1 MASQQQFRNVDP
13 TIWLEFAGDSFTIP
27 KLHSKVYYFPI
38 GHLEQC
44 PKTPSTQAPS
54 LFSPF
59 IICTVSSVDLLADP
73 ETDQIFAKLLLTP
86 VIDATVVP
94 LEVINEED
102 NGDHVVSC
110 AKTLTISDAN
120 NGGAFSVPKACAK
133 LIFPQ
138 LDLTTSLPSQELSVT
153 DVCGVV
159 WTFSHVYRGNPK
171 RHLFTTG
178 WSAFVDKKQLVGG
191 DTLVFIKNSA
201 GEIFVGIRRKNMFGA
216 PNKITDQAVINAVE
230 LAVKNT
236 PFEVLCYPTVD
247 GFDFVVGDKVFE
259 DAMKID
265 WKTGMRVTHKVKG
278 RSTFHGTIS
287 AISHSHPWCMLEI
300 KWDELNVSENLKYV
314 NPWQIEPDFDIPLLH
329 QLFPPTKRLRVSQEF
344 GLLSDTKRTSSVSMV
359 SLEPLNQT
367 LLNFDGIL
375 RDGQNHFSTSTTPN
389 SLKDS
394 SFEKSLMKG
403 SNNVPTEINT
413 SGHIFD
419 NRDNLNSSKTKLIDI
434 HNSNTEI
441 VRPDYIILFG
451 KIVRPA
457 EKNLDDSAIIRAD
470 GREMSNKVEDT
481 IKSIEKK

>member
-1 MASQQQFRNVDP
+1 MASQQQFCNVDP
-13 TIWLEFAGDSFTIP
+13 TIWLEFARDSVTIP

-54 LFSPF
+54 LSSPF
-59 IICTVSSVDLLADP
+59 IICTISSVDLLADP

-133 LIFPQ
+133 LIFLQ
-138 LDLTTSLPSQELSVT
+138 LDLTTSLSSQELSVT
-153 DVCGVV
+153 DVFDVV

-171 RHLFTTG
+171 
-178 WSAFVDKKQLVGG
+178 WSAFVDKKQLIGG

-201 GEIFVGIRRKNMFGA
+201 EEIFVGIRRKNMSGA
-216 PNKITDQAVINAVE
+216 PNKITDQAVINALE

-247 GFDFVVGDKVFE
+247 GFDFVVEDKVYE

-278 RSTFHGTIS
+278 CSTFHGTIY
-287 AISHSHPWCMLEI
+287 AISHSHPWHMLEV

-314 NPWQIEPDFDIPLLH
+314 SPWQIEPDFGIPLLH
-329 QLFPPTKRLRVSQEF
+329 QLFPPTKRLRASQEF
-344 GLLSDTKRTSSVSMV
+344 GLLSDTKRTSPVSMV

-375 RDGQNHFSTSTTPN
+375 RVGQNHFSTSTTPN

-394 SFEKSLMKG
+394 SFEKSLMKE
-403 SNNVPTEINT
+403 SNNVSTEVNT

-434 HNSNTEI
+434 HNNNTEI

-451 KIVRPA
+451 KIMWPA
-457 EKNLDDSAIIRAD
+457 KNFLDDSAIIRAD
-470 GREMSNKVEDT
+470 GREMSNKIEDT